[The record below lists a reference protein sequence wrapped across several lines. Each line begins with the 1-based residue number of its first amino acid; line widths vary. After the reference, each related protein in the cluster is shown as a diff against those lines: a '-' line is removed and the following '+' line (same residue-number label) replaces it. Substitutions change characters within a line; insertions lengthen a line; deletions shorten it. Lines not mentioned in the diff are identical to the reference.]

1 MCLLFC
7 VQKSLTSLK
16 VDKNLF
22 CTCSGDFLNR
32 LRSWGWWD
40 AHYSFAGFY
49 QLSKLYYSLAQN
61 GRNEEH
67 ELTSETNMTT
77 DVFYCKWL
85 TGLMTFWSNGMNN
98 MLMKDS
104 GVVDVDV
111 LGLISH
117 RLQHSW
123 HQGSAM
129 CWPFLYFLSPLL
141 LLRWSYHAKMLS
153 WVCVCVCVLW
163 NRLTAASNKPER
175 RFRPRK
181 IRIRSEHNSSTG
193 FYHQPSITAAAS
205 SGSSGFSC
213 LRCFLTSTCS
223 GMKCDICC
231 VLLLQENPSQC
242 CHPDPAVRSPATV
255 RNTQCVYMTLKKTN
269 YCVSPTMIGFLRCMY
284 TL

>member
-40 AHYSFAGFY
+40 THYSFAGFY

-67 ELTSETNMTT
+67 ELTSKTNMTT

-104 GVVDVDV
+104 GVVEVDV

-153 WVCVCVCVLW
+153 WVCVCVCVCVCCETGW
-163 NRLTAASNKPER
+163 RLPATNQSAGSDPGRSGSEVNTTAAPGFTTSRQSQLQRPQVPRVSPVWDVFSRPHSLEWNVISVVFYCYR
-175 RFRPRK
+175 RTRHSVAIPTRQ
-181 IRIRSEHNSSTG
+181 S
-193 FYHQPSITAAAS
+193 
-205 SGSSGFSC
+205 
-213 LRCFLTSTCS
+213 
-223 GMKCDICC
+223 D
-231 VLLLQENPSQC
+231 LLLRWETLSAFTWHSRKQITVL
-242 CHPDPAVRSPATV
+242 VRLWSD
-255 RNTQCVYMTLKKTN
+255 
-269 YCVSPTMIGFLRCMY
+269 F
-284 TL
+284 